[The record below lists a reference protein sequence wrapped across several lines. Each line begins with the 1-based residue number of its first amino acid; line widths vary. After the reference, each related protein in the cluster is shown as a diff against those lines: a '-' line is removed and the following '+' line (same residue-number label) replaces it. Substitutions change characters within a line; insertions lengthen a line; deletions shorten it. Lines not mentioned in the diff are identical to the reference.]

1 MKLIIAGS
9 RHYSSAFDIVK
20 LAFDFI
26 PELREAYAADEI
38 TEVVSG
44 TAEGIDKGGERWA
57 RNAQRKMDGQ
67 GPLVT
72 RFPPDWEKLGKAAG
86 PVRNRQMAE
95 YGDALLLIWDGESV
109 GSKNMRLQMEKLGKP
124 IYEVVFRGPK
134 KY

>member
-26 PELREAYAADEI
+26 PELRAAYAADEI

-57 RNAQRKMDGQ
+57 RNAKCKMDGQ
-67 GPLVT
+67 GPLVV

-95 YGDALLLIWDGESV
+95 YGDALLLIWDGESA
-109 GSKNMRLQMEKLGKP
+109 GSKNMKLQMEKLGKP